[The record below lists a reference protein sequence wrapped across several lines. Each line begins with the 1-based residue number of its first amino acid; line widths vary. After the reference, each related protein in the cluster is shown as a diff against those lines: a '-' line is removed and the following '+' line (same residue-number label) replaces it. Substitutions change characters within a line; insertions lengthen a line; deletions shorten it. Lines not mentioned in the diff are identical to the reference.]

1 MRLMKMRGITT
12 TVALSLAMVAIGAG
26 PVLAFTPPAVT
37 DAPSLEHDAVVSVA
51 IWGGSPGCTGV
62 LVTPTLVLTAGH
74 CLGRGTIDG
83 GSGIWNSQAPAF
95 RPYEV
100 NAPDP
105 APGWV
110 TGLKGSSIITADQR
124 FPSAQRYR
132 SESVASAASCRAACD
147 AESVCHGWDY
157 ESASTTCELMQE
169 RMVVYFGNNHSAFTY
184 QAVSSSYSLP
194 GRADIAMLKLDAPV
208 PANVATPVP
217 VMTYN
222 YSTQAGIHDFL
233 AAQTYQAVGNSPA
246 RTTRQTV
253 AMTFN
258 QYPLNGTDLM
268 MVRMAGAGGSTVE
281 GGDSG
286 SPLFIL
292 RQMPDGSTKR
302 FVIGICQGIEGG
314 GGRYTLTGANLARQG
329 ELLQFIY
336 NPATVDRTQAA
347 PVGEWLDNL
356 MFANFKSLF
365 SVIPL
370 YGWFNGARGD
380 NFLSS
385 DRRWVSD
392 PRGAVPAGRYLWPQR
407 EQEYGYTMFRLEGYA
422 FDPRGTRPAGTVPI
436 WSWYASATEDNF
448 ATTDPQWS
456 ISGPL
461 VWSGENLVTTA
472 TRGGYFL
479 YRMEGYIY
487 DPHLPQPANTT
498 PLWSWYSPAR
508 GDNFAT
514 TDPFWSMDPAAA
526 VWNGEHISNGPSR
539 DGYTLY
545 RLEGYVPTTPR

>member
-1 MRLMKMRGITT
+1 MRLRRDARIPTRREGTSMRLMKMRGITT

-356 MFANFKSLF
+356 MFA
-365 SVIPL
+365 
-370 YGWFNGARGD
+370 
-380 NFLSS
+380 
-385 DRRWVSD
+385 
-392 PRGAVPAGRYLWPQR
+392 
-407 EQEYGYTMFRLEGYA
+407 
-422 FDPRGTRPAGTVPI
+422 
-436 WSWYASATEDNF
+436 
-448 ATTDPQWS
+448 
-456 ISGPL
+456 
-461 VWSGENLVTTA
+461 
-472 TRGGYFL
+472 
-479 YRMEGYIY
+479 
-487 DPHLPQPANTT
+487 
-498 PLWSWYSPAR
+498 
-508 GDNFAT
+508 
-514 TDPFWSMDPAAA
+514 
-526 VWNGEHISNGPSR
+526 
-539 DGYTLY
+539 
-545 RLEGYVPTTPR
+545 